1 MTFLAARLLARASTC
16 RLRPAL
22 LAAGLMLAPAGEA
35 AAQATTGPAT
45 DVGVAAGSSA
55 EQAAPTT
62 GIAIPGIDVTMTGLG
77 AIASDYLF
85 RGISQTRNNWAYQG
99 TVDFEHKSGVYVG
112 AFITNA
118 KFLASPYNDTRQELD
133 LLAGYRF
140 ELAGV
145 KLDLGYIAY
154 LYPGQDKA
162 PGGQLNEF
170 QEVGVKASYAFDP
183 VKLQAAFFYSP
194 NYFGRSGDG
203 YYVEGGVDVT
213 APLGF
218 TVIGRL
224 GYQWIE
230 REVFFGTPD
239 YLWYAVGL
247 QREIFAGVNVAVGF
261 YGTDIS
267 KRDCAPV
274 VDRAN
279 GGQRICGQ
287 RALVTFSRAF

>member
-1 MTFLAARLLARASTC
+1 MRSVLRSVRRW
-16 RLRPAL
+16 RLREWLLPAAL
-22 LAAGLMLAPAGEA
+22 VAAFAGGA
-35 AAQATTGPAT
+35 GAQTTGPAT
-45 DVGVAAGSSA
+45 DAGVPAGSTA
-55 EQAAPTT
+55 EQAAPTP
-62 GIAIPGIDVTMTGLG
+62 GIAIPGIGVTMTGLG

-85 RGISQTRNNWAYQG
+85 RGISQTRNNWAFQG
-99 TVDFEHKSGVYVG
+99 TVDFEHESGVYIG
-112 AFITNA
+112 AFLTNA
-118 KFLASPYNDTRQELD
+118 KFLASPWNDTRQELD

-140 ELAGV
+140 EVAGV
-145 KLDLGYIAY
+145 KLDLGYVAY

-170 QEVGVKASYAFDP
+170 QEVGIKASYTIDP

-194 NYFGRSGDG
+194 NYFGRSGNG

-218 TVIGRL
+218 TVLGRL

-239 YLWYAVGL
+239 YLWYGVAL
-247 QREIFAGVNVAVGF
+247 QREIFAGINVAVGL

-274 VDRAN
+274 VDRAS

-287 RALVTFSRAF
+287 RALVTFSKAF

>member
-1 MTFLAARLLARASTC
+1 MAEAWAQPNADAR
-16 RLRPAL
+16 PFI
-22 LAAGLMLAPAGEA
+22 EA
-35 AAQATTGPAT
+35 ADDREVRPRWDGRSTALCST
-45 DVGVAAGSSA
+45 SLSA
-55 EQAAPTT
+55 
-62 GIAIPGIDVTMTGLG
+62 IV
-77 AIASDYLF
+77 F
-85 RGISQTRNNWAYQG
+85 RQG
-99 TVDFEHKSGVYVG
+99 EPSRH
-112 AFITNA
+112 
-118 KFLASPYNDTRQELD
+118 
-133 LLAGYRF
+133 
-140 ELAGV
+140 
-145 KLDLGYIAY
+145 
-154 LYPGQDKA
+154 PGQDKA

-170 QEVGVKASYAFDP
+170 QEVGIKAAYTIDP

-230 REVFFGTPD
+230 RNLFFGTPD
-239 YLWYAVGL
+239 YLWYAVGV

-274 VDRAN
+274 VDRAS

>member
-1 MTFLAARLLARASTC
+1 MRWVFDIVRRWRLGGPALAASLA
-16 RLRPAL
+16 LAL
-22 LAAGLMLAPAGEA
+22 AGEA
-35 AAQATTGPAT
+35 AAQAIGPAT
-45 DVGVAAGSSA
+45 DAGVAAGSTA
-55 EQAAPTT
+55 EQAASTP
-62 GIAIPGIDVTMTGLG
+62 GIAIPGTGVTMTGLG
-77 AIASDYLF
+77 AVASDYLF
-85 RGISQTRNNWAYQG
+85 RGINQTRNNWAFQG
-99 TVDFEHKSGVYVG
+99 TVDFEHESGVYVG
-112 AFITNA
+112 AFLTNA
-118 KFLASPYNDTRQELD
+118 KFLALPYNDTRQELD

-140 ELAGV
+140 TVADV
-145 KLDLGYIAY
+145 KFDLGYIAY

-170 QEVGVKASYAFDP
+170 QEVGIKASYTIDP

-203 YYVEGGVDVT
+203 YYVEGGLDFA

-230 REVFFGTPD
+230 RNPFFGTPD

-247 QREIFAGVNVAVGF
+247 QREIFAGVNIAVGF

-267 KRDCAPV
+267 KRECAPV

-287 RALVTFSRAF
+287 RALLTISKAF